1 MRKQARE
8 VVFKLIFENQN
19 AVEFDYSF
27 CLNNLIEE
35 NQFDLDDS
43 KYIEDLYLSYSN
55 NKENILE
62 KIKAGVKG
70 YDIDRI
76 YKIDIALLSLAIAEI
91 DYFKTPAPIVCNEV
105 ISLSK
110 KYSTEKSYSF
120 INGILKSFY
129 SE

>member
-19 AVEFDYSF
+19 ALEFDYSF
-27 CLNNLIEE
+27 CLNNLVEENKFDVDDLKFIEE
-35 NQFDLDDS
+35 
-43 KYIEDLYLSYSN
+43 LYLLYST
-55 NKENILE
+55 NKNDVLE
-62 KIKAGVKG
+62 KIKSGVKG

-76 YKIDIALLSLAIAEI
+76 YKIDIALLSLAVTEI

-105 ISLSK
+105 IMLSK
-110 KYSTEKSYSF
+110 KYSTDKSYSF
-120 INGILKSFY
+120 INGVLSNFY